1 MALVADQAPDA
12 FPLDSKPPPALA
24 ASAASRFEVAR
35 LAEQHLDV
43 SYLDE
48 VRDIRAF
55 HPAPWLWPL
64 PCFTADPPAG
74 GGPARDAPGPPRNDA
89 AAAQYPDLMILANL
103 EDAQRGLAGAAQA
116 ITDAQ
121 PRLPRPI
128 RNFAASVAELASV
141 VGELLDPPES
151 ESG

>member
-43 SYLDE
+43 SYLGE

-55 HPAPWLWPL
+55 HPVPWLWPL
-64 PCFTADPPAG
+64 PCFAADPAAARLGTPRARPATTL
-74 GGPARDAPGPPRNDA
+74 PPPR
-89 AAAQYPDLMILANL
+89 
-103 EDAQRGLAGAAQA
+103 
-116 ITDAQ
+116 
-121 PRLPRPI
+121 PRTPT
-128 RNFAASVAELASV
+128 
-141 VGELLDPPES
+141 
-151 ESG
+151 